1 MKIISMTKY
10 RLHRYFYS
18 SYPVI
23 PLIATVCF
31 LECMYSVK
39 PMDVCSGYILS
50 GIFQFVLL
58 IFVALSMNGKEETVE
73 EQIILFH
80 GNCWKTYCMAREIN
94 LLVISCFYGVILS
107 FGPVIINCFNHF
119 SFFTRTLTVDDVV
132 KGAIIIFGSGFAGIA
147 IGDIFHPRI
156 IGDRKI
162 GIAATVG
169 MMIFSI
175 AKEAIIQ
182 EYPFL
187 KLFGILL
194 PSVTKPELDLGN
206 TDYFEIKSVVSFLIM
221 MIMYYMVVVI
231 IKNLVLKRKKFS

>member
-1 MKIISMTKY
+1 MKIISMTQY

-18 SYPVI
+18 SRPVI

-31 LECMYSVK
+31 LECMYSIK
-39 PMDVCSGYILS
+39 PMDICSGYILS
-50 GIFQFVLL
+50 GLFQFVLM
-58 IFVALSMNGKEETVE
+58 IFVALNLNGTEEIVE
-73 EQIILFH
+73 EQLLLFH
-80 GNCWKTYCMAREIN
+80 GNRWKTYCMAREIN

-119 SFFTRTLTVDDVV
+119 SSFTRTLTVADVLE
-132 KGAIIIFGSGFAGIA
+132 GIIIILGSGFAGIA
-147 IGDIFHPRI
+147 IGDAFHPRI
-156 IGDRKI
+156 IGNRKL
-162 GIAATVG
+162 GIAAAVG
-169 MMIFSI
+169 MMVSSL
-175 AKEAIIQ
+175 AKEAIVQ

-187 KLFGILL
+187 KLSGILL